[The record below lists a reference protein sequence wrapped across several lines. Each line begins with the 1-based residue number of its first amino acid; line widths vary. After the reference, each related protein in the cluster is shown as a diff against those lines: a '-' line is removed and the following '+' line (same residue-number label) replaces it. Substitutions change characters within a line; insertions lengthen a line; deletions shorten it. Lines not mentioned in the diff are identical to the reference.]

1 MNKPAVSILMNCFN
15 GELFLKEAIQSVI
28 NQSFRDWELIFWDN
42 RSNDKSAEIFHSF
55 SDNRLKY
62 YLSKMLYNFILY
74 LSLIILGLLVM
85 RFGIFQ
91 IRKFKKGETKVT
103 KKISEQIAFV
113 IFFIIIIGLIIYSV
127 NDLLF

>member
-1 MNKPAVSILMNCFN
+1 MLSGFII
-15 GELFLKEAIQSVI
+15 AIALV
-28 NQSFRDWELIFWDN
+28 
-42 RSNDKSAEIFHSF
+42 
-55 SDNRLKY
+55 
-62 YLSKMLYNFILY
+62 
-74 LSLIILGLLVM
+74 LGGLAVM

-113 IFFIIIIGLIIYSV
+113 VFFIIILGLIIYSV

>member
-1 MNKPAVSILMNCFN
+1 
-15 GELFLKEAIQSVI
+15 
-28 NQSFRDWELIFWDN
+28 
-42 RSNDKSAEIFHSF
+42 
-55 SDNRLKY
+55 
-62 YLSKMLYNFILY
+62 MLYNFILY

-103 KKISEQIAFV
+103 KKISEQIAFI
-113 IFFIIIIGLIIYSV
+113 IFFVIILGLIIYSV

>member
-1 MNKPAVSILMNCFN
+1 K
-15 GELFLKEAIQSVI
+15 
-28 NQSFRDWELIFWDN
+28 
-42 RSNDKSAEIFHSF
+42 FH
-55 SDNRLKY
+55 LKY

-103 KKISEQIAFV
+103 KKISEQIAFI
-113 IFFIIIIGLIIYSV
+113 IFFLIILGLIVYSI

>member
-1 MNKPAVSILMNCFN
+1 
-15 GELFLKEAIQSVI
+15 
-28 NQSFRDWELIFWDN
+28 
-42 RSNDKSAEIFHSF
+42 
-55 SDNRLKY
+55 
-62 YLSKMLYNFILY
+62 
-74 LSLIILGLLVM
+74 M

-113 IFFIIIIGLIIYSV
+113 IFFIIIIGLIIYSI